1 MEQSEWSFLHTLSL
15 SSGGGRG
22 GYELQVPGL
31 SGGGGG
37 VQVGFR
43 WSELIVDRGI
53 PHVVVGVIRHRLNHQ
68 AFGFPLGAPQG
79 RLRVGEGGWETDLL
93 TVAVMDLSAERLFI
107 REL

>member
-1 MEQSEWSFLHTLSL
+1 MCVCVRLCECVLKLQVNRFPLTLPDTAVERKSEDNRWSRVSDPSLHTLSL

-43 WSELIVDRGI
+43 
-53 PHVVVGVIRHRLNHQ
+53 
-68 AFGFPLGAPQG
+68 
-79 RLRVGEGGWETDLL
+79 
-93 TVAVMDLSAERLFI
+93 
-107 REL
+107 